1 MTAAAETWIEVR
13 AVERTMDPTSGSDR
27 VRVRFE
33 YGSQGGLLCEWAIW
47 LPAEEG
53 GSEGGFD
60 AAIRLAR
67 EELQRISSLVALGD
81 RVGQP

>member
-13 AVERTMDPTSGSDR
+13 AVERTLDPTSGSDR

-47 LPAEEG
+47 LPEEEG
-53 GSEGGFD
+53 LEGGFD

-67 EELQRISSLVALGD
+67 EELQRISALVALGE